1 MVDEV
6 QGPTTPAFSAF
17 SAFSQNYNS
26 FRKAQTQ
33 APFAL
38 SSPDPQQ
45 GSITEKN
52 DRDVVAWQRLINGVW
67 VRMRVGEKTEQ
78 MPT

>member
-45 GSITEKN
+45 GSITEK
-52 DRDVVAWQRLINGVW
+52 
-67 VRMRVGEKTEQ
+67 MTE
-78 MPT
+78 TW